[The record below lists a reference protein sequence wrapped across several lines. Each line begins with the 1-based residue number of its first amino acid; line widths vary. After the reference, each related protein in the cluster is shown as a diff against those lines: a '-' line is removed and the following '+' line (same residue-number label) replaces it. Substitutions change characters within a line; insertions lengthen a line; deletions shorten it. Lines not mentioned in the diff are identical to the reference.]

1 MEGNVVQTNNE
12 QLENKEPEVDIDA
25 LLSKAREQEKQKLY
39 PEIEKLKNELKA
51 KNAKLNESILKV
63 SSLEDKVAEKDKE
76 ISKINELVEK
86 AKEEGKGMGEEQ
98 IKLLEKERDDYK
110 ARAEKAEAEFL
121 AFKEAQELE
130 TYKNS
135 KIKDLDE
142 DFRELV
148 VGGSKEEIDSSFEKA
163 KALAD
168 KIKDKYK
175 PNVLPT
181 PSLTLGIKNTK
192 DLEGVREMSND
203 EYEKLRKSFFGSM
216 NSHR

>member
-1 MEGNVVQTNNE
+1 MEENVVQTNNE

>member
-1 MEGNVVQTNNE
+1 MEENMVQTNNE

-181 PSLTLGIKNTK
+181 PTLTLGIKNTK